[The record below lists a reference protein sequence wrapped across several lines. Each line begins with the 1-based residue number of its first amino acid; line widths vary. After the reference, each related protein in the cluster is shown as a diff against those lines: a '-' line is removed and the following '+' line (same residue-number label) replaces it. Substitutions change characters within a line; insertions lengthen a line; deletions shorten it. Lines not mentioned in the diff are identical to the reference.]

1 MALVL
6 HEKNSRKNLHVAL
19 ERYIHETGKVIPVS
33 HSYARHLSAGQK
45 LSRHFGLQEMPERNP
60 SRVPMKET
68 LTRLWQ
74 ETPDATSFLQRAKQ
88 EGYMVSKGYDRRPF
102 LVVDSTGRSFNLV
115 RHLEGINTKAVKER
129 LKGTVL
135 IEEREVVA
143 FVRNQPAR
151 AKNNQGMNRH
161 NDRQAFLDTL
171 QQKRN
176 QQKTLKPRMH

>member
-1 MALVL
+1 
-6 HEKNSRKNLHVAL
+6 
-19 ERYIHETGKVIPVS
+19 
-33 HSYARHLSAGQK
+33 
-45 LSRHFGLQEMPERNP
+45 
-60 SRVPMKET
+60 
-68 LTRLWQ
+68 
-74 ETPDATSFLQRAKQ
+74 
-88 EGYMVSKGYDRRPF
+88 MVSKGYDRRPF
-102 LVVDSTGRSFNLV
+102 LVVDSTGRSLNLV
-115 RHLEGINTKAVKER
+115 RHLDGINTKAVKER